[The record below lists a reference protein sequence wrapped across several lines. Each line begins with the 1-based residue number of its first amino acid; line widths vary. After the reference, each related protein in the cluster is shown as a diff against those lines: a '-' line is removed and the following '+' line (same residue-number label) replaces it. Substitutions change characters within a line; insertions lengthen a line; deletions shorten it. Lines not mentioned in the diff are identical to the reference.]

1 VTAQRVRLKKK
12 EQAMFGPERFQQIAE
27 TVLRHS
33 SADQTEVLF
42 MAGEEA
48 LTRFA
53 NSYIHQNIARG
64 NAQVSV
70 RAILGRRSGVAST
83 NDLSEEALRRVA
95 EEALEIARMQVEDPA
110 FRSLPGPA
118 PIPTVESFFPE
129 TASCPPEERARRVG
143 TICRLARERGLR
155 ASGALSTGWSELG
168 VANSLGVRAYF
179 PFTRAELNTVIMG
192 ESGSGHATAVA
203 ADLKDLD
210 EEAIGRE
217 AIEKALRSTNPI
229 ELPPGEY
236 EVVLEEYAVA
246 TMLNYMAYL
255 GFSAMALQEGR
266 SFMRLGERIVGPE
279 VTIWDDGLDPSGLPL
294 PFDFEG
300 VPKQRVDLIVQG
312 VAQAVVYDS
321 YTAGRE
327 EGRSSTG
334 HALPA
339 PNTFGP
345 LPLNLFM
352 APGSTPRQEL
362 GRSIERG
369 LWVTRFHYVNPVHPK
384 QAILTGMT
392 RDGTF
397 LIENGE
403 ITRPVKDLRF
413 TQSALEAL
421 SEVVAISR
429 ETRLVSGFL
438 GGIRVPALHLRRF
451 RFTGATI

>member
-1 VTAQRVRLKKK
+1 
-12 EQAMFGPERFQQIAE
+12 MFGPERFQQIAE
-27 TVLRHS
+27 TVIRNS
-33 SADQTEVLF
+33 GADQTEVVF
-42 MAGEEA
+42 VAGEEA

-53 NSYIHQNIARG
+53 NSYIHQNIARS

-83 NDLSEEALRRVA
+83 TDLSEDALRRVA
-95 EEALEIARMQVEDPA
+95 EEALEIARMRGEDPD
-110 FRSLPGPA
+110 FRSLPGPS
-118 PIPTVESFFPE
+118 PIPLVESFSSG

-143 TICRLARERGLR
+143 TICRLAREHGLR
-155 ASGALSTGWSELG
+155 ASGALSTGWSEIG
-168 VANSLGVRAYF
+168 VANSLGIGAYF
-179 PFTRAELNTVIMG
+179 PLTRAELNTVILG
-192 ESGSGHATAVA
+192 ESGSGHATAIA
-203 ADLKDLD
+203 TGLEELD
-210 EEAIGRE
+210 EEAVARE
-217 AIEKALRSTNPI
+217 AIDKALRSAHRI
-229 ELPPGEY
+229 EIPPGEY

-266 SFMRLGERIVGPE
+266 SFMWLGERIVGPE
-279 VTIWDDGLDPSGLPL
+279 VTIWDDGLDPSGLPI

-300 VPKQRVDLIVQG
+300 VPKQRVNLIVEG

-339 PNTFGP
+339 PNAFGP

-352 APGSTPRQEL
+352 APGTTPRQEM

-369 LWVTRFHYVNPVHPK
+369 LWITRFHYVNPVHPK
-384 QAILTGMT
+384 KAILTGMT

-403 ITRPVKDLRF
+403 VTRPVKDLRF

-421 SEVVAISR
+421 SEVVAISK
-429 ETRLVSGFL
+429 ETRLVPGFF
-438 GGIRVPALHLRRF
+438 GGTRVPALHLRRF
-451 RFTGATI
+451 CFTGATV